1 MSPALPVS
9 GAPLHAAARIGQS
22 LCRQAFWDRGGLLCN
37 WMGRVVVEVDRVG
50 GPITPTSAALGPD
63 LYGGSAGIALF
74 LAELFAATG
83 DPECRRTTLG
93 AIARSIRQ
101 LDRLPEGSP
110 SPISFFVGHLGVA
123 FAADRLGRLTGDLG
137 VRTRAEALL
146 DRVAA
151 AATAPTSWT

>member
-1 MSPALPVS
+1 
-9 GAPLHAAARIGQS
+9 
-22 LCRQAFWDRGGLLCN
+22 
-37 WMGRVVVEVDRVG
+37 MGRVVVEVDRVG

-74 LAELFAATG
+74 LAELFAATD
-83 DPECRRTTLG
+83 DPECRRTALG

-110 SPISFFVGHLGVA
+110 SPLSFFVGHLGVA
-123 FAADRLGRLTGDLG
+123 FAADRVGRLTGDLG

-146 DRVAA
+146 DRVAE
-151 AATAPTSWT
+151 AATAPHLLDVISGNAGAIPALLALGRDPARRRCVALATA